1 MVWCSNC
8 VKNVAGSRDNAG
20 FQYCD
25 MCGKVLDFYNFSQ
38 DPTFTKDSGG
48 QSQLSGNF
56 VRSIQSN
63 YSASRERT
71 LSRAFDDMRYMRNGL
86 NMGESDEIIRVAG
99 AFYRIAL
106 ERNFTRGRNTEFVQ
120 AACLYIACR
129 EKNKPYLLIDFSN
142 YLRINVYVLGAVFL
156 QLCKVLRL
164 EEHPIV
170 QKPVDPS
177 LFIDKFTQCL
187 LGGTKDDGMKK
198 EVSRT
203 ALKIITS
210 MKRDWMQTG
219 RKPSGLCGAALYI
232 SALSHGVKCSKSDI
246 IKIVH
251 ICDATLTKRLIEFEN
266 TESGSLTLEEF
277 IVMADKAKGSNSE
290 RTDGSNNG
298 LNSSSDEV
306 LCVHKNDT
314 TKPYAL
320 GLCRICY
327 DDFVELSGGLDGGA
341 DPPAFQT
348 AERERL
354 AKEMAEEGSND
365 SSTIG
370 KFSQGLNP
378 CNNIEKELDNLHA
391 ADASKTVSSKEEAE
405 AAKGAADEQTELDDG
420 VNKLGDDGLR
430 TCASDESESWSDIDD
445 IEVDGYLHNEE
456 EKHYKKIIWEE
467 MNREYL
473 EEQAVKEAAAAAAKK
488 AYEANFENC
497 SEDMK
502 AAKDLADAAAAA
514 VAKSR
519 KERQRKR
526 AADAKNVSPAQTA
539 AEATR
544 QMLNKKRLSSKINYD
559 VLDKLF
565 DESAGTEL
573 SAKKKRAEEAGET
586 DKTKDETK
594 EFESTEFKHGEPEQ
608 ENDYDGDGTYGSGLY
623 YENMEEPYS
632 YEHDY
637 GYDEYD

>member
-1 MVWCSNC
+1 
-8 VKNVAGSRDNAG
+8 
-20 FQYCD
+20 

-56 VRSIQSN
+56 VRSVQSN
-63 YSASRERT
+63 FSASRERT
-71 LSRAFDDMRYMRNGL
+71 LNKAFEDMRYMRNGL

-187 LGGTKDDGMKK
+187 LGGTKEDGMKK

-232 SALSHGVKCSKSDI
+232 SALSNGVKCTKSDI

-266 TESGSLTLEEF
+266 TESGSLTMEEF
-277 IVMADKAKGSNSE
+277 IAMADKVKGSNSY
-290 RTDGSNNG
+290 TNNG
-298 LNSSSDEV
+298 LNATSDEV
-306 LCVHKNDT
+306 LCVHKNEFQ
-314 TKPYAL
+314 KPYAL
-320 GLCRICY
+320 GLCKNCY
-327 DDFVELSGGLDGGA
+327 DDFVELSGGLDGGSN
-341 DPPAFQT
+341 PPAFQC
-348 AERERL
+348 AEKERME
-354 AKEMAEEGSND
+354 KEMVEEGSND
-365 SSTIG
+365 SSAVG

-378 CNNIEKELDNLHA
+378 CNNTEKESDNVH
-391 ADASKTVSSKEEAE
+391 ADASKTGSSKEAE
-405 AAKGAADEQTELDDG
+405 AKGAADEQRGLDEG
-420 VNKLGDDGLR
+420 ANKIGDDGLGA
-430 TCASDESESWSDIDD
+430 ASDESENWSDIDD
-445 IEVDGYLHNEE
+445 TEVDGYLHNEE

-473 EEQAVKEAAAAAAKK
+473 EEQAAKDAAAAAAKN
-488 AYEANFENC
+488 AYEANFQNC
-497 SEDMK
+497 SEDLK

-526 AADAKNVSPAQTA
+526 AAEAKNASPAQTA

-565 DESAGTEL
+565 DESAGTEPL
-573 SAKKKRAEEAGET
+573 TKKKREEQGEET
-586 DKTKDETK
+586 DKTQNTTK
-594 EFESTEFKHGEPEQ
+594 EFENTEEQ
-608 ENDYDGDGTYGSGLY
+608 DDDYDGDGTYGSGLY
-623 YENMEEPYS
+623 YENMEETYN
-632 YEHDY
+632 YEQDY

>member
-8 VKNVAGSRDNAG
+8 VKNVAGSRDETG
-20 FQYCD
+20 FLYCD

-38 DPTFTKDSGG
+38 DPTFTKDAGG

-63 YSASRERT
+63 FSASRERT
-71 LSRAFDDMRYMRNGL
+71 LNKAFEDMRYMRNGL

-232 SALSHGVKCSKSDI
+232 SALSNGVKCSKSDI

-266 TESGSLTLEEF
+266 TESGSLTMEEF
-277 IVMADKAKGSNSE
+277 IVMADKIKGSNSY
-290 RTDGSNNG
+290 THNG
-298 LNSSSDEV
+298 LNATSDEV
-306 LCVHKNDT
+306 LCVHKNECK
-314 TKPYAL
+314 KPYAL
-320 GLCRICY
+320 GLCKSCY
-327 DDFVELSGGLDGGA
+327 DDFVELSGGLDGGSN
-341 DPPAFQT
+341 PPAFQC
-348 AERERL
+348 AEKERTE
-354 AKEMAEEGSND
+354 KSMVEEGSDD
-365 SSTIG
+365 SSAIG
-370 KFSQGLNP
+370 KFFQGLNP
-378 CNNIEKELDNLHA
+378 CTNTEKGSDNVH
-391 ADASKTVSSKEEAE
+391 ADASKTVSSKEAE
-405 AAKGAADEQTELDDG
+405 AKDEQRGLDDG
-420 VNKLGDDGLR
+420 ATKAGADGPG
-430 TCASDESESWSDIDD
+430 TSASDESENWSDIDD

-473 EEQAVKEAAAAAAKK
+473 EEQAAKDAAAAAAKK
-488 AYEANFENC
+488 AYEANFQNC
-497 SEDMK
+497 SEDLK

-526 AADAKNVSPAQTA
+526 AAEAKNASPAQTA

-565 DESAGTEL
+565 DESAGTEP
-573 SAKKKRAEEAGET
+573 STKKKREEQAEET
-586 DKTKDETK
+586 DKPQNTTK
-594 EFESTEFKHGEPEQ
+594 EFEPTEDQ
-608 ENDYDGDGTYGSGLY
+608 DDDDDGDGTYDSGLY
-623 YENMEEPYS
+623 YENMEEYN
-632 YEHDY
+632 YEQDY

>member
-8 VKNVAGSRDNAG
+8 VKNVAGSRDEAG
-20 FQYCD
+20 FLYCD
-25 MCGKVLDFYNFSQ
+25 MCGKVLDSYNFSQ

-71 LSRAFDDMRYMRNGL
+71 LNKAFEDMRYMRNGL

-106 ERNFTRGRNTEFVQ
+106 ERNFTRGRNAEFVQ

-198 EVSRT
+198 EVSKT

-232 SALSHGVKCSKSDI
+232 SALSNGVKCTKSDI

-266 TESGSLTLEEF
+266 TESGSLTMEEF
-277 IVMADKAKGSNSE
+277 IVMADKVKGSNSY
-290 RTDGSNNG
+290 TNNGSNA
-298 LNSSSDEV
+298 SSDEV
-306 LCVHKNDT
+306 LCVHKNECK
-314 TKPYAL
+314 KPYAL
-320 GLCRICY
+320 GLCRSCY
-327 DDFVELSGGLDGGA
+327 DDFVELSGGLDGGSN
-341 DPPAFQT
+341 PPAFQS
-348 AERERL
+348 AEKERMEK
-354 AKEMAEEGSND
+354 AAVEEGSD
-365 SSTIG
+365 DCSAIG
-370 KFSQGLNP
+370 KFSQGLKP
-378 CNNIEKELDNLHA
+378 CNNTEKESDNVH
-391 ADASKTVSSKEEAE
+391 ADASETASFKEAE
-405 AAKGAADEQTELDDG
+405 AKGAADEQREPDNG
-420 VNKLGDDGLR
+420 ANKVGADGLE
-430 TCASDESESWSDIDD
+430 TSASDDSENWSDIDD
-445 IEVDGYLHNEE
+445 VEVDGYLHNEE

-473 EEQAVKEAAAAAAKK
+473 EEQAAKDAAAAAAKK
-488 AYEANFENC
+488 AYEANFQNC
-497 SEDMK
+497 SEDLK
-502 AAKDLADAAAAA
+502 AAKDLAEAAAAA

-519 KERQRKR
+519 KERQQKR
-526 AADAKNVSPAQTA
+526 AAEAKNATPAQTA

-565 DESAGTEL
+565 DESAGMEPST
-573 SAKKKRAEEAGET
+573 KKKCEEQAEET
-586 DKTKDETK
+586 DKPRNTTTK
-594 EFESTEFKHGEPEQ
+594 EFETTEEQ
-608 ENDYDGDGTYGSGLY
+608 DDDYDDGYGTYGSGLY
-623 YENMEEPYS
+623 YENMEETYNH
-632 YEHDY
+632 EQDY

>member
-8 VKNVAGSRDNAG
+8 VKSVAGSRDEAG
-20 FQYCD
+20 FLYCD

-63 YSASRERT
+63 FSASRERT
-71 LSRAFDDMRYMRNGL
+71 LNRAFEDMRYMRNGL

-170 QKPVDPS
+170 QKLVDPS
-177 LFIDKFTQCL
+177 LFIDKYTQCL
-187 LGGTKDDGMKK
+187 LGGMKDDGMKK

-232 SALSHGVKCSKSDI
+232 SALSHGAKCTKSDI

-251 ICDATLTKRLIEFEN
+251 ICDATLTKRLVEFEN
-266 TESGSLTLEEF
+266 TESGSLTMEEF
-277 IVMADKAKGSNSE
+277 IVMADKVKGSNSSTE
-290 RTDGSNNG
+290 RTDGSKNG
-298 LNSSSDEV
+298 LNKSGDEV
-306 LCVHKNDT
+306 LCVHKNDCK
-314 TKPYAL
+314 KPYAL
-320 GLCRICY
+320 GLCKSCY
-327 DDFVELSGGLDGGA
+327 DDFVELSGGLDGGSN
-341 DPPAFQT
+341 PPAFQC
-348 AERERL
+348 AERERM
-354 AKEMAEEGSND
+354 AKTMVEEGAND
-365 SSTIG
+365 SIATG
-370 KFSQGLNP
+370 KLPRGLNP
-378 CNNIEKELDNLHA
+378 CNNTDKELGGAH
-391 ADASKTVSSKEEAE
+391 ADASKTVSSTEEAE
-405 AAKGAADEQTELDDG
+405 RKGAQRGLDDG
-420 VNKLGDDGLR
+420 
-430 TCASDESESWSDIDD
+430 ASDESENWSDIDD

-473 EEQAVKEAAAAAAKK
+473 EEQAAKDAAAAAAKN
-488 AYEANFENC
+488 AYEANFQNC
-497 SEDMK
+497 SADLK

-526 AADAKNVSPAQTA
+526 AAEAKNASPAQTA

-544 QMLNKKRLSSKINYD
+544 KMLNKKRLSSKINYD
-559 VLDKLF
+559 VLEKLF
-565 DESAGTEL
+565 DESGGTEPL
-573 SAKKKRAEEAGET
+573 SKKKREEQTGQT
-586 DKTKDETK
+586 DKAQNMTK
-594 EFESTEFKHGEPEQ
+594 EYESTEHKESELEQ
-608 ENDYDGDGTYGSGLY
+608 EDDYDGEGTYGSGLY
-623 YENMEEPYS
+623 YENMDEAQN
-632 YEHDY
+632 YEQDY